1 MVNKVL
7 ELKLNDIKS
16 GYMYDEQNQIY
27 VCNICGKKFD
37 DGEVYPFEDRYFR
50 ASSMV
55 KKHIAS
61 EHGEV
66 FRLLCSNEKKYT
78 GITDNQK
85 ELLNMIYAGLSDK
98 EIATR
103 MGVAASTIRHQRFV
117 FREKAKQAKMFLAIY
132 ELAIEGSSKKSDDDK
147 LIKVHSGA
155 RMVDDRYFITEAERE
170 KTLKSMFISLEPL
183 KLKSLPSKEKKKIV
197 VLQKIVEQFDK
208 NRKYSEKELN
218 NIIKEVYH
226 DFATI
231 RRYFIEYGFM
241 KRTIDCKEYW
251 IDE

>member
-7 ELKLNDIKS
+7 ELTLDDIKS
-16 GYMYDEQNQIY
+16 GYTYDDTNKKYI
-27 VCNICGKKFD
+27 CNICGMEFD
-37 DGEVYPFEDRYFR
+37 DGEVFKFGDRFFR

-61 EHGEV
+61 EHGKV
-66 FRLLCSNEKKYT
+66 FRLLCDNEKKYT

-85 ELLNMIYAGLSDK
+85 ELLHMIYEGLSDK
-98 EIATR
+98 EIAKKT
-103 MGVAASTIRHQRFV
+103 GVAASTIRHQRFT

-132 ELAIEGSSKKSDDDK
+132 ELAVEGSSTKSDDDK

-155 RMVDDRYFITEAERE
+155 KMVDDRYFITEAERE

-218 NIIKEVYH
+218 NIIKDVYH

-241 KRTIDCKEYW
+241 KRTMDCKEYW